1 MGALRIVGSVV
12 LKGILWPLPLASSG
26 KAVTCLCSPHDA
38 PLPPFLSRGFK
49 TVCPSAEDWNPRNS
63 ELKVSFV
70 PLVQG
75 SSPVFAVVTHY

>member
-12 LKGILWPLPLASSG
+12 LKGILWPPPLASSG
-26 KAVTCLCSPHDA
+26 KAVTCLCSPRDA
-38 PLPPFLSRGFK
+38 LLPPFLSRDFK

-63 ELKVSFV
+63 ELKYFFF

-75 SSPVFAVVTHY
+75 SSPVSAVVTHH